1 MTDII
6 SPLRAKLQAIRK
18 RKGNLK
24 REYEAR
30 IADLDTEEKR
40 VLDAIESVNAFVKDA
55 VCPYCNGEGE
65 IRLCG
70 IAGSMKIITCSAC
83 GGTGIAGRCRMNI
96 SEDSKA
102 LLELY
107 RRQYPGVAY
116 VTRSRGDSVRNPGAL
131 RLHWTM
137 PEVTDGGFA
146 PTGRFV
152 ELAPELLP
160 EVPEGV
166 MMKIDTLLTQ
176 DVTARRAEDL
186 PCEEVA
192 E

>member
-1 MTDII
+1 MEQRIVEFFERNRAAILADIRRLVAVD
-6 SPLRAKLQAIRK
+6 SVRGESAPGAPFGPGPRRALDEALAIA
-18 RKGNLK
+18 
-24 REYEAR
+24 REHGLSGEIRGDRMLVIEA
-30 IADLDTEEKR
+30 
-40 VLDAIESVNAFVKDA
+40 
-55 VCPYCNGEGE
+55 GEGE
-65 IRLCG
+65 AEL
-70 IAGSMKIITCSAC
+70 
-83 GGTGIAGRCRMNI
+83 
-96 SEDSKA
+96 A
-102 LLELY
+102 LLAHLDVVPPAGEWT
-107 RRQYPGVAY
+107 

-166 MMKIDTLLTQ
+166 MMKIDTLLAQ